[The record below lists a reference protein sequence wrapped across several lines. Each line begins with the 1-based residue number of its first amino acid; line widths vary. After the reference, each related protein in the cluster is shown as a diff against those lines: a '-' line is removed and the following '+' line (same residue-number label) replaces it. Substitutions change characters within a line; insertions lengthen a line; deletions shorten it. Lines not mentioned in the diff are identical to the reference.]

1 MSIYK
6 MMNLEQKYRQDRL
19 TPNELNELR
28 AKVNSTSDEL
38 LEEAICNEWM
48 HDDIDIS
55 SVDMQRMDRLKRSI
69 DKKINKKLFVYF
81 KFFKWI
87 QVAAIILLP
96 ISIAAIWYLY
106 KENSQLSSEEMVVAT
121 GIGEHAK
128 ITLPDGTDVNLNAES
143 KLCYIPKT
151 YNKKERQIRFDGE
164 GYFQVRKDKQHP
176 FLINA
181 QGLNVRVLGTKFNLL
196 ARKKDASAVL
206 SLQEGSVL
214 FSSLLTGLNV
224 ILKPNQKAILN
235 QSTGIIIVKKEEN
248 FQDVIAWRRKELVFR
263 NAPLRSVINSIEK
276 NYNIK
281 IRIKTKAYL
290 KDLFTGTLPN
300 SNINEDLEILEKS
313 YHFKSIMTSQEVL
326 IIPDN

>member
-1 MSIYK
+1 
-6 MMNLEQKYRQDRL
+6 MNLEQKYRQDRL

-164 GYFQVRKDKQHP
+164 GYFQVRKDKQRP

-214 FSSLLTGLNV
+214 FSSLLTGMNV

-248 FQDVIAWRRKELVFR
+248 FQDIIAWRRKELVFR

>member
-1 MSIYK
+1 
-6 MMNLEQKYRQDRL
+6 MNLEQKYRQDRL

-214 FSSLLTGLNV
+214 FSSLLTGMNV

>member
-1 MSIYK
+1 
-6 MMNLEQKYRQDRL
+6 MNLEQKYRQDRL

-143 KLCYIPKT
+143 KLCYIPKA

-214 FSSLLTGLNV
+214 FSSLLTGMNV

>member
-1 MSIYK
+1 
-6 MMNLEQKYRQDRL
+6 MNLEQKYRQDRL

-106 KENSQLSSEEMVVAT
+106 KENSQLSSEKMVVAT

-214 FSSLLTGLNV
+214 FSSLLTGMNV

-235 QSTGIIIVKKEEN
+235 QSTGFIIVKKEEN

>member
-1 MSIYK
+1 
-6 MMNLEQKYRQDRL
+6 MNLEQKYRQDRL

-164 GYFQVRKDKQHP
+164 GYFQVRKDKQRP

-214 FSSLLTGLNV
+214 FSSLLTGMNV

>member
-164 GYFQVRKDKQHP
+164 GYFQVRKDKQRP

-214 FSSLLTGLNV
+214 FSSLLTGMNV

>member
-1 MSIYK
+1 

-164 GYFQVRKDKQHP
+164 GYFQVRKDKQRP

-214 FSSLLTGLNV
+214 FSSLLTGMNV

>member
-214 FSSLLTGLNV
+214 FSSLLTGMNV

>member
-1 MSIYK
+1 

-28 AKVNSTSDEL
+28 AKVNSTSDEM
-38 LEEAICNEWM
+38 LEEAMSNEWM

-55 SVDMQRMDRLKRSI
+55 HVDTQRIDLLKHSI
-69 DKKINKKLFVYF
+69 DKKINKKWIVYS

-96 ISIAAIWYLY
+96 ISIATIWYLY

-121 GIGEHAK
+121 GVGEHAK

-143 KLCYIPKT
+143 KLCYIPKI
-151 YNKKERQIRFDGE
+151 YNKKERKIRFDGE
-164 GYFQVRKDKQHP
+164 GYFQVRKDKQRP

-181 QGLNVRVLGTKFNLL
+181 QGLSVKVLGTKFNLQ
-196 ARKKDASAVL
+196 ARKKETTAVL

-214 FSSLLTGLNV
+214 FSSLLTGMNV

-235 QSTGIIIVKKEEN
+235 QATGVITVKKTEN
-248 FQDVIAWRRKELVFR
+248 FQDVIAWRRKELIFR
-263 NAPLRSVINSIEK
+263 NAPLISVINSIEK

-281 IRIKTKAYL
+281 IRIKTEVYL
-290 KDLFTGTLPN
+290 KDLFTGILPN

-313 YHFKSIMTSQEVL
+313 YHFKAIMTSSEVL

>member
-1 MSIYK
+1 
-6 MMNLEQKYRQDRL
+6 MNLEQKYRQDRL

-143 KLCYIPKT
+143 KLCYIPKA

-214 FSSLLTGLNV
+214 FSSLLTGMNV

-248 FQDVIAWRRKELVFR
+248 FQDIIAWRRKELVFR

>member
-28 AKVNSTSDEL
+28 AKVNSTSDEM
-38 LEEAICNEWM
+38 LEEAMCNEWM

-55 SVDMQRMDRLKRSI
+55 HVDTQRIDLLKRSI
-69 DKKINKKLFVYF
+69 DKEINKKWFVYS

-96 ISIAAIWYLY
+96 ISIATIWYLY
-106 KENSQLSSEEMVVAT
+106 KENNQLSSEEMVVAT

-143 KLCYIPKT
+143 KLCYIPKI
-151 YNKKERQIRFDGE
+151 YNKKERKIRFDGE
-164 GYFQVRKDKQHP
+164 GYFQVAKDKQRP

-181 QGLNVRVLGTKFNLL
+181 QGLSVKVLGTKFNLS
-196 ARKKDASAVL
+196 ARKRESTAVL
-206 SLQEGSVL
+206 SLKEGSVL
-214 FSSLLTGLNV
+214 FSSILTGMNV
-224 ILKPNQKAILN
+224 ILRPDQKAILN
-235 QSTGIIIVKKEEN
+235 QSTGIITVKKAEN
-248 FQDVIAWRRKELVFR
+248 FQDIIAWRRKELVFR
-263 NAPLRSVINSIEK
+263 NAPLLSVINSIEK

-281 IRIKTKAYL
+281 IRIKTKSYL

-313 YHFKSIMTSQEVL
+313 YHFKAIMTSQEVL
-326 IIPDN
+326 IIPNN

>member
-1 MSIYK
+1 

-28 AKVNSTSDEL
+28 VKVNSTSDEL

-128 ITLPDGTDVNLNAES
+128 ITLPDSTDVNLNAES

-164 GYFQVRKDKQHP
+164 GYFQVRKDKQRP

-214 FSSLLTGLNV
+214 FSSLLTGMNV

-248 FQDVIAWRRKELVFR
+248 FQDIIAWRRKELVFR

>member
-1 MSIYK
+1 

-214 FSSLLTGLNV
+214 FSSLLTGMNV

>member
-1 MSIYK
+1 
-6 MMNLEQKYRQDRL
+6 MNLEQKYRQDRL

-214 FSSLLTGLNV
+214 FSSLLTGMNV

-248 FQDVIAWRRKELVFR
+248 FQDIIAWRRKELVFR

>member
-1 MSIYK
+1 

-19 TPNELNELR
+19 APNELNELR
-28 AKVNSTSDEL
+28 TKVNSTSDEIL
-38 LEEAICNEWM
+38 VETMRNEWVY
-48 HDDIDIS
+48 DDIDVS
-55 SVDMQRMDRLKRSI
+55 HVDMQRIDRLKRSI
-69 DKKINKKLFVYF
+69 DRKINRKSFIHSR
-81 KFFKWI
+81 FFKWI

-96 ISIAAIWYLY
+96 MSIATIWYLY
-106 KENSQLSSEEMVVAT
+106 KESNQLSSEEMAVAT
-121 GIGEHAK
+121 GVGEHAR

-143 KLCYIPKT
+143 RLCYIPKT

-164 GYFQVRKDKQHP
+164 GYFQVRKDKQRP

-196 ARKKDASAVL
+196 ARKKGTSAVL

-214 FSSLLTGLNV
+214 FSSLLTGMNV
-224 ILKPNQKAILN
+224 ILKPNQKAILD
-235 QSTGIIIVKKEEN
+235 QSTGIITVKKTEN

-263 NAPLRSVINSIEK
+263 NTPLLTVINSLEK
-276 NYNIK
+276 NYNVK
-281 IRIKTKAYL
+281 IRIKAKSYL
-290 KDLFTGTLPN
+290 TDLFTGTLPN

-313 YHFKSIMTSQEVL
+313 YHFKAIMTSQEVL

>member
-1 MSIYK
+1 
-6 MMNLEQKYRQDRL
+6 MNLEQKYRQDRL

-143 KLCYIPKT
+143 KLCYIPKA
-151 YNKKERQIRFDGE
+151 YNKKERQIRFNGE
-164 GYFQVRKDKQHP
+164 GYFQVRKDKQRP

-214 FSSLLTGLNV
+214 FSSLLTGMNV